1 MGALVADPQ
10 NNMFSNKMLWLGS
23 ALLLIGVQAQSHQM
37 NGHAQAAQCCQEK
50 TVGGVSYSLLPE
62 AFHGSLPH
70 QCLTSCV
77 YTKTGMLSSPKF
89 CFARGD
95 LATECK
101 DPPPPTEGP
110 VAVHVIVKSATTGFA
125 VADASVNFRTTT
137 ADMDYMDDTSYTN
150 GEGVAS
156 FSVSRAFVGE
166 TASISVS
173 REGYILET
181 IERTISNE
189 ARQIFQG
196 IFIAPTLNEGEL
208 RLVLGWETTQDLDLY
223 VEQMN
228 KTTGELVCTT
238 YWVNKTRCDGVTLDV
253 DSYDFGPETVTWGD
267 APNDPYSY
275 IISVND
281 YDDEGENYDN
291 DDVEGLGPSG
301 AKVTLFGETNIKM
314 EAEAGH
320 SGSWWVIGTFSPSQG
335 TSSFSMANI
344 YARGAPGIM
353 GSLKKAAAEKKG
365 Q

>member
-1 MGALVADPQ
+1 MGLVAEPQ
-10 NNMFSNKMLWLGS
+10 ENMFSKKIFWLGS
-23 ALLLIGVQAQSHQM
+23 ALLIIGIQAQSHQM
-37 NGHAQAAQCCQEK
+37 MEHDQAAECCQEK

-77 YTKTGMLSSPKF
+77 YTKTGILSSPKF

-95 LATECK
+95 LATECR

-110 VAVHVIVKSATTGFA
+110 VAVHVIVKSAT
-125 VADASVNFRTTT
+125 
-137 ADMDYMDDTSYTN
+137 SYTN
-150 GEGVAS
+150 EEGVAS
-156 FSVSRAFVGE
+156 FSVSRAFVGV

-228 KTTGELVCTT
+228 KTTGELVCVT

-253 DSYDFGPETVTWGD
+253 DSYDFGPETVTWGG
-267 APNDPYSY
+267 AANDPHSY
-275 IISVND
+275 NILVND
-281 YDDEGENYDN
+281 YDDEGDNWDN

-314 EAEAGH
+314 EA
-320 SGSWWVIGTFSPSQG
+320 VRI
-335 TSSFSMANI
+335 
-344 YARGAPGIM
+344 
-353 GSLKKAAAEKKG
+353 
-365 Q
+365 

>member
-1 MGALVADPQ
+1 MG
-10 NNMFSNKMLWLGS
+10 
-23 ALLLIGVQAQSHQM
+23 
-37 NGHAQAAQCCQEK
+37 CQEK

-70 QCLTSCV
+70 QCLSSCV

-95 LATECK
+95 LATECR

-156 FSVSRAFVGE
+156 FSVSRAFVGV
-166 TASISVS
+166 TASITVS
-173 REGYILET
+173 REGYIPET

-228 KTTGELVCTT
+228 KTTGELVRTT

-267 APNDPYSY
+267 AANDPYSY

-320 SGSWWVIGTFSPSQG
+320 SGSWWVIGTFLPSQG

-344 YARGAPGIM
+344 YARGAPDGTM
-353 GSLKKAAAEKKG
+353 RSFVGAAKKKEH
-365 Q
+365 

>member
-1 MGALVADPQ
+1 MGALVAEPQ
-10 NNMFSNKMLWLGS
+10 DNMFSKKIFWFGS
-23 ALLLIGVQAQSHQM
+23 ALLLIGVQAQDHQM
-37 NGHAQAAQCCQEK
+37 MEHAQAAECCQEK

-77 YTKTGMLSSPKF
+77 YTKTGVLSSPKF

-95 LATECK
+95 LATECR
-101 DPPPPTEGP
+101 DPVT
-110 VAVHVIVKSATTGFA
+110 VHVIVKSATAGYA
-125 VADASVNFRTTT
+125 VANASVNLYDFLSGL
-137 ADMDYMDDTSYTN
+137 DETSYTN
-150 GEGVAS
+150 GEGIAS
-156 FSVSRAFVGE
+156 FSVSRAFVGV
-166 TASISVS
+166 TASITVS

-223 VEQMN
+223 VEQIN
-228 KTTGELVCTT
+228 KATGEIVCVT
-238 YWVNKTRCDGVTLDV
+238 YWNNRTGCDGVTLDV

-267 APNDPYSY
+267 AANDPYSY
-275 IISVND
+275 NILVND
-281 YDDEGENYDN
+281 YDDEGDNWDN

-314 EAEAGH
+314 EAEAGN

-335 TSSFSMANI
+335 TSSFSMANT
-344 YARGAPGIM
+344 YVRGVPGSRIR
-353 GSLKKAAAEKKG
+353 SLEKEAKKMEE
-365 Q
+365 

>member
-1 MGALVADPQ
+1 
-10 NNMFSNKMLWLGS
+10 MFSKKIFWLGS
-23 ALLLIGVQAQSHQM
+23 ALLLIGVQAQTHQM
-37 NGHAQAAQCCQEK
+37 MEGHAQAAECCQEK

-77 YTKTGMLSSPKF
+77 YTKTGMSSPKF

-95 LATECK
+95 LATDCR
-101 DPPPPTEGP
+101 DPVT
-110 VAVHVIVKSATTGFA
+110 VQVVVQSATTGHA
-125 VADASVNFRTTT
+125 VANASVNLFNFLSGLS
-137 ADMDYMDDTSYTN
+137 DTSYTN

-156 FSVSRAFVGE
+156 FSVSRAFVGV
-166 TASISVS
+166 TASITVS

-208 RLVLGWETTQDLDLY
+208 RLVLGWGTTQDLDLH
-223 VEQMN
+223 VDQINNATGTVICVTNWMN
-228 KTTGELVCTT
+228 KAS
-238 YWVNKTRCDGVTLDV
+238 CDGVTLDV
-253 DSYDFGPETVTWGD
+253 DSYDYGPETVTWGD
-267 APNDPYSY
+267 AANDPYMY
-275 IISVND
+275 KIWVND
-281 YDDEGENYDN
+281 YDD
-291 DDVEGLGPSG
+291 LGVGQSG
-301 AKVTLFGETNIKM
+301 AKITLFGETNIKM

-344 YARGAPGIM
+344 YNRRAAGRM
-353 GSLKKAAAEKKG
+353 GSSKKKMEE
-365 Q
+365 

>member
-1 MGALVADPQ
+1 MGLVAEPQ
-10 NNMFSNKMLWLGS
+10 DNMFSKKIFFLGS
-23 ALLLIGVQAQSHQM
+23 AFLLIGVQAQDQQM
-37 NGHAQAAQCCQEK
+37 DAHAQAAECCQEK

-95 LATECK
+95 LATECM
-101 DPPPPTEGP
+101 DPVT
-110 VAVHVIVKSATTGFA
+110 VHVVVQSATTGHA
-125 VADASVNFRTTT
+125 VANASVNLFNFLSGLS
-137 ADMDYMDDTSYTN
+137 DTSYTN

-156 FSVSRAFVGE
+156 FSVSRDFVGV
-166 TASISVS
+166 TAYIDVS

-189 ARQIFQG
+189 AEQVFRG
-196 IFIAPTLNEGEL
+196 IFIAPTLNPGEL

-223 VEQMN
+223 VEQLDL
-228 KTTGELVCTT
+228 TTGEIVCVT
-238 YWVNKTRCDGVTLDV
+238 YWNNRTICDGVTLDV
-253 DSYDFGPETVTWGD
+253 DSYDYGPETVTWGD
-267 APNDPYSY
+267 AANDPYSY
-275 IISVND
+275 NILVND
-281 YDDEGENYDN
+281 YDDEGDNWDN

-314 EAEAGH
+314 EAEAGN

>member
-1 MGALVADPQ
+1 MGLVAEPQ
-10 NNMFSNKMLWLGS
+10 DNMFSKKIFFLGS
-23 ALLLIGVQAQSHQM
+23 ALLLIGVQAQRDAHT
-37 NGHAQAAQCCQEK
+37 QAAECCQEK

-95 LATECK
+95 LATECR
-101 DPPPPTEGP
+101 DPVT
-110 VAVHVIVKSATTGFA
+110 VHVVVQSATTGHA
-125 VADASVNFRTTT
+125 VANASVNLFNFLSGLS
-137 ADMDYMDDTSYTN
+137 DTSYTN

-156 FSVSRAFVGE
+156 FSVSRAFVGV
-166 TASISVS
+166 TASITVS

-223 VEQMN
+223 VEQIN
-228 KTTGELVCTT
+228 KATGEIVCVT
-238 YWVNKTRCDGVTLDV
+238 YWNNRTSCDGVTLDV
-253 DSYDFGPETVTWGD
+253 DSYDYGPETVTWGD
-267 APNDPYSY
+267 AANDPYSY
-275 IISVND
+275 NILVND
-281 YDDEGENYDN
+281 YDDEGDNSDN

>member
-1 MGALVADPQ
+1 MGALVPEPHDK
-10 NNMFSNKMLWLGS
+10 MFSKKIFLLGS
-23 ALLLIGVQAQSHQM
+23 ALLLIGVQAQIHQM
-37 NGHAQAAQCCQEK
+37 NGHAQAAECCQEK
-50 TVGGVSYSLLPE
+50 TVGGVSYSLLPG

-95 LATECK
+95 LATECR
-101 DPPPPTEGP
+101 DPPPPAEGP
-110 VAVHVIVKSATTGFA
+110 VSVHVIVKSATTGFA
-125 VADASVNFRTTT
+125 VADASVNLF
-137 ADMDYMDDTSYTN
+137 DFLSGLSDTSYTN
-150 GEGVAS
+150 AEGVAS
-156 FSVSRAFVGE
+156 FSVSRAFVGV
-166 TASISVS
+166 TASITVS

-223 VEQMN
+223 IEQMN
-228 KTTGELVCTT
+228 KTTGELVCVT

-267 APNDPYSY
+267 AANDPYMY
-275 IISVND
+275 KIWVND
-281 YDDEGENYDN
+281 YDD
-291 DDVEGLGPSG
+291 LGVGQSG
-301 AKVTLFGETNIKM
+301 AKITLFGETNIKM
-314 EAEAGH
+314 AAEAGK
-320 SGSWWVIGTFSPSQG
+320 SGSWWEIGTFSPSQG

-344 YARGAPGIM
+344 YNRRSAGRM
-353 GSLKKAAAEKKG
+353 GNLKKKMEE
-365 Q
+365 

>member
-1 MGALVADPQ
+1 MGALVAEPQ
-10 NNMFSNKMLWLGS
+10 DNMFSKQIFCLGS
-23 ALLLIGVQAQSHQM
+23 ALLLIGVQAQDHQM
-37 NGHAQAAQCCQEK
+37 MEHAQAAECCQEK

-95 LATECK
+95 LATECR

-125 VADASVNFRTTT
+125 VANASVNLF
-137 ADMDYMDDTSYTN
+137 DFLSGLSDTSYTN

-156 FSVSRAFVGE
+156 FSVSRAFVGV
-166 TASISVS
+166 TASITVS

-208 RLVLGWETTQDLDLY
+208 RLVLGWETTQDLDLR
-223 VEQMN
+223 VEQIN
-228 KTTGELVCTT
+228 KTTGDLVCLT
-238 YWVNKTRCDGVTLDV
+238 YWMDKTGCDGVTLDV
-253 DSYDFGPETVTWGD
+253 DSYDYGPETVTWGD
-267 APNDPYSY
+267 AANDPYMY
-275 IISVND
+275 KIWVND
-281 YDDEGENYDN
+281 YDD
-291 DDVEGLGPSG
+291 LGVGQSG
-301 AKVTLFGETNIKM
+301 AKITLFGETNIKM
-314 EAEAGH
+314 EAEAGR
-320 SGSWWVIGTFSPSQG
+320 SGSWWEIGTFSPSQG
-335 TSSFSMANI
+335 TSSFSMANT
-344 YARGAPGIM
+344 YARRVPGRM
-353 GSLKKAAAEKKG
+353 RSLEGTAKKDKRKEE
-365 Q
+365 

>member
-1 MGALVADPQ
+1 MGALVAEPQ
-10 NNMFSNKMLWLGS
+10 ENMFSKKIFWFGS

-37 NGHAQAAQCCQEK
+37 GAHAQAAECCQEK

-77 YTKTGMLSSPKF
+77 YTKTGVLSSPKF

-95 LATECK
+95 LATECR
-101 DPPPPTEGP
+101 DPVT
-110 VAVHVIVKSATTGFA
+110 VHVIVKSATTGYA
-125 VADASVNFRTTT
+125 VANASVNLYESPTGL
-137 ADMDYMDDTSYTN
+137 DYLYYTSYTN
-150 GEGVAS
+150 GEGIAS
-156 FSVSRAFVGE
+156 FSVSRALVGR
-166 TASISVS
+166 TAYISVS
-173 REGYILET
+173 LEGYIQET

-189 ARQIFQG
+189 AEQIFNG

-223 VEQMN
+223 VEQIN
-228 KTTGELVCTT
+228 KTTGEIVCVT
-238 YWVNKTRCDGVTLDV
+238 YWNNRTSCDGVTLDV
-253 DSYDFGPETVTWGD
+253 DSYDYGPETVTWGD
-267 APNDPYSY
+267 AANDPYSY
-275 IISVND
+275 NIIVND
-281 YDDEGENYDN
+281 YDDEGDNWDN

-314 EAEAGH
+314 EAESGH

-344 YARGAPGIM
+344 YARGAPDGRM
-353 GSLKKAAAEKKG
+353 RSLEKEAKKMEE
-365 Q
+365 

>member
-1 MGALVADPQ
+1 MGALVAEPHDK
-10 NNMFSNKMLWLGS
+10 MFSKKIFLLGS
-23 ALLLIGVQAQSHQM
+23 ALLLIGVQAQIHQM
-37 NGHAQAAQCCQEK
+37 NGHAQAAECCQEK
-50 TVGGVSYSLLPE
+50 TGGGVSYSLLPE
-62 AFHGSLPH
+62 AFDGSLPH

-77 YTKTGMLSSPKF
+77 YTNTGMSSPKF

-95 LATECK
+95 LATECR
-101 DPPPPTEGP
+101 DPVT
-110 VAVHVIVKSATTGFA
+110 VQVVVQSATTGHA
-125 VADASVNFRTTT
+125 VANASVNLFNFISGLS
-137 ADMDYMDDTSYTN
+137 DTSYTN
-150 GEGVAS
+150 EEGIAS
-156 FSVSRAFVGE
+156 FSVSRDFVGV

-208 RLVLGWETTQDLDLY
+208 RLVLGWKTTQDLDLY

-228 KTTGELVCTT
+228 KATGEIVCVT
-238 YWVNKTRCDGVTLDV
+238 YWQNKTGCDGVTLDV

-267 APNDPYSY
+267 AANDPYSY

-335 TSSFSMANI
+335 TSYFSMSNI
-344 YARGAPGIM
+344 YARGASGRRN
-353 GSLKKAAAEKKG
+353 LEEAAKKKKEE
-365 Q
+365 

>member
-10 NNMFSNKMLWLGS
+10 NNMFSNKMLWLGC
-23 ALLLIGVQAQSHQM
+23 ALLLIGVQAQIHQM

-95 LATECK
+95 LATECR

-125 VADASVNFRTTT
+125 VANASVNLF
-137 ADMDYMDDTSYTN
+137 DFLSGLSDTSYTN

-156 FSVSRAFVGE
+156 FSVSRAFVGV

-189 ARQIFQG
+189 AEQIFRG

-208 RLVLGWETTQDLDLY
+208 RLVLGWKTTQDLDLH
-223 VEQMN
+223 VDQINNATGTVICVTNWMN
-228 KTTGELVCTT
+228 KAS
-238 YWVNKTRCDGVTLDV
+238 CDGVTLDV
-253 DSYDFGPETVTWGD
+253 DSYDYGPETVTWGD
-267 APNDPYSY
+267 AANDPYMY
-275 IISVND
+275 KIWVND
-281 YDDEGENYDN
+281 YDD
-291 DDVEGLGPSG
+291 LGVGQSG
-301 AKVTLFGETNIKM
+301 AKITLFGETNIKM
-314 EAEAGH
+314 EAEAGK
-320 SGSWWVIGTFSPSQG
+320 SGSWWEIGTFSPSQG

-344 YARGAPGIM
+344 YNRRAAGRM
-353 GSLKKAAAEKKG
+353 GSSKKKMEE
-365 Q
+365 